1 MVALR
6 HCPALN
12 VSRAPDSQ
20 RILEFFVC
28 IAIYLGSANF
38 GALVDKDLPALD
50 AGEGKDA
57 VLIPRVVGKDS
68 PHAPLI
74 LGPHGD
80 QGAALVNQWT
90 TEEDE
95 SDLYQAV
102 NEGSVLVPPG
112 LLARVHRQIA
122 IRYGGRD
129 DQECLHF
136 GSIDSGCGECRM
148 Y

>member
-20 RILEFFVC
+20 RILGVFVC
-28 IAIYLGSANF
+28 IAIYLGSAHF
-38 GALVDKDLPALD
+38 GALVNKDLPALD
-50 AGEGKDA
+50 ADKVQEA
-57 VLIPRVVGKDS
+57 VLVPRVVGKDS

-95 SDLYQAV
+95 SGLYQPV
-102 NEGSVLVPPG
+102 NEGSVLVPP
-112 LLARVHRQIA
+112 
-122 IRYGGRD
+122 
-129 DQECLHF
+129 
-136 GSIDSGCGECRM
+136 
-148 Y
+148 